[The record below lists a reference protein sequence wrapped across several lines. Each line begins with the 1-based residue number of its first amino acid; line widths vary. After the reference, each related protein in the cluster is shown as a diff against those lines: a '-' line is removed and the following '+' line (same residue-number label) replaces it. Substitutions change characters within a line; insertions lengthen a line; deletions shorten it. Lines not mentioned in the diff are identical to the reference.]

1 MVNDGS
7 AMRILL
13 VEDDLM
19 TANTITEQMEAQGFL
34 CDLVS
39 STDDALEL
47 LRHNDYEV
55 AILDHYLQNETTVYL
70 TSHLRLRHPDTKTI
84 TITGSPLYVNGYG
97 LDRLGTDFLF
107 RKPFAVSDLIE
118 VVKYLAETRTPP
130 LTGQP
135 WVERGIAV

>member
-1 MVNDGS
+1 
-7 AMRILL
+7 MRILL

-34 CDLVS
+34 CDLAS
-39 STDDALEL
+39 STDGALEL
-47 LRHNDYEV
+47 LRHHDYEV

-118 VVKYLAETRTPP
+118 VVKYLAETQTPP

>member
-1 MVNDGS
+1 MVNDGR

-13 VEDDLM
+13 VEDELT
-19 TANTITEQMEAQGFL
+19 TANTIKEQMESQGFL
-34 CDLVS
+34 CDLAS
-39 STDDALEL
+39 RTDDALGL
-47 LRHNDYEV
+47 LRTNTYEV

-84 TITGSPLYVNGYG
+84 TITGSPLFVNGFG

-118 VVKYLAETRTPP
+118 VVKYLAETQSPP
-130 LTGQP
+130 LNGP
-135 WVERGIAV
+135 LLMERGIAV